1 MVFASSSARYLLLLV
16 PVVLL
21 AAATLALWP
30 RRGSR
35 SAQLAIGSLALG
47 LFGLG
52 VCLLSPFAVFLGR
65 RALAARSPS
74 DNGVYLVSIAG
85 IVLGAIGCVFLAL
98 MTMLAAI
105 YLIAHLTGHSW

>member
-1 MVFASSSARYLLLLV
+1 VFASSSTSYLILLV

-21 AAATLALWP
+21 AAAVLALWS
-30 RRGSR
+30 RRASR
-35 SAQLAIGSLALG
+35 SAQLAIGSFALG

-74 DNGVYLVSIAG
+74 DNGVFLVSIAG
-85 IVLGAIGCVFLAL
+85 IALGAIGCIFLAL
-98 MTMLAAI
+98 VTMMAAI

>member
-1 MVFASSSARYLLLLV
+1 MFASPSTRYLVLLV

-21 AAATLALWP
+21 AAAALALWS

-35 SAQLAIGSLALG
+35 SAKLAIGSFALG

-52 VCLLSPFAVFLGR
+52 VCLLSPFAVLLGR

-74 DNGVYLVSIAG
+74 DNGVFVVSVAG
-85 IVLGAIGCVFLAL
+85 IVLGAIGCIFLAL
-98 MTMLAAI
+98 MTMMAAV
-105 YLIAHLTGHSW
+105 YLIGHLTGHSW